1 MCNIEIKHRVVSTE
15 SRYFLDPHP
24 CEIELRTHY
33 LCFIHLLSVEVV
45 LHIFLLPAPHILLLT
60 NSPNH

>member
-1 MCNIEIKHRVVSTE
+1 MCNIEINHRVVSTE

-24 CEIELRTHY
+24 CVELRPHY
-33 LCFIHLLSVEVV
+33 LGFIHLLSVEAV